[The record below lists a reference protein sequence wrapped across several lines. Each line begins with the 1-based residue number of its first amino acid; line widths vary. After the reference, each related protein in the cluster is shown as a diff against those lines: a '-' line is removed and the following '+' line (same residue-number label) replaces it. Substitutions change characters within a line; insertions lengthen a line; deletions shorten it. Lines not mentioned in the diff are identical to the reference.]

1 MTSSLPALRARPDGH
16 QYSVKRKKKKKGDV
30 LILHFFQ
37 NHSDLAGEGQ
47 VMTDESGA
55 LFDVLT
61 ARSFLS
67 RAHDEHLAS

>member
-16 QYSVKRKKKKKGDV
+16 QYSVKRKKKKGDV